1 VNDMSKKSAVEKLQE
16 IEEQMKRLKQEEKE
30 LKRKAKMEEKKK
42 KQEQSWKQTGELAEK
57 YFQIKHLSIEKQ
69 EQLFESISILVN
81 EKIEKIF
88 SNKQEKNMYSSE
100 MKTNNV
106 SNQNSLMTQ

>member
-1 VNDMSKKSAVEKLQE
+1 LQE

-30 LKRKAKMEEKKK
+30 LKRKAKMEEKK

-88 SNKQEKNMYSSE
+88 SNKQKNMYSSE

>member
-1 VNDMSKKSAVEKLQE
+1 MSKKSAVEKLQE

-30 LKRKAKMEEKKK
+30 LKRKAKMEEKK